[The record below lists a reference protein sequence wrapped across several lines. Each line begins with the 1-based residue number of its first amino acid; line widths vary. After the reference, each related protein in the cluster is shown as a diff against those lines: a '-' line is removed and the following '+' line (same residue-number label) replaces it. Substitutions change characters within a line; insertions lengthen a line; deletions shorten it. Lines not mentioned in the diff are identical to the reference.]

1 MIEHAAR
8 TRAADSTAS
17 EASEIAILV
26 ILAACSHRAPAC
38 GIVHA
43 VT

>member
-1 MIEHAAR
+1 MR
-8 TRAADSTAS
+8 TRAAVSTAS
-17 EASEIAILV
+17 EASEITILMILMV
-26 ILAACSHRAPAC
+26 LAACSHRAPAC